1 MLTTPRSRP
10 HNWPMLKSAIFV
22 EAPWGR
28 IEQCSNGHL
37 MCAEVEGGGPDL
49 ILNRDGGAERQE
61 QSCASQVRAVRGPK
75 CPVCRQGLTGNAIRG
90 LSAEQS
96 IAVLPARCRH
106 CHGSVSRGSLR
117 AHEVACPRA
126 PLRCAAEGCRWT
138 SRRDEK
144 DTHEA
149 TCVWGKVEV
158 PPRVR
163 TTTCM
168 HRYLMT
174 HVSVYH
180 LYFMYVMPLLK
191 AGRSATTYFGVLVLL
206 LSDCCYYKSFCC

>member
-138 SRRDEK
+138 GLRDEK

-158 PPRVR
+158 PSRVR
-163 TTTCM
+163 TNTCM

-174 HVSVYH
+174 HVPVHH
-180 LYFMYVMPLLK
+180 LHFMYVLPPLK
-191 AGRSATTYFGVLVLL
+191 AARSATTYLG
-206 LSDCCYYKSFCC
+206 DMCCYY

>member
-1 MLTTPRSRP
+1 MPRDVDNPTLTS

-22 EAPWGR
+22 EAPWAR

-138 SRRDEK
+138 GLRDEK

-149 TCVWGKVEV
+149 MCVWGRAEA
-158 PPRVR
+158 PRVCTR
-163 TTTCM
+163 L
-168 HRYLMT
+168 HI
-174 HVSVYH
+174 
-180 LYFMYVMPLLK
+180 FANMPSAFSSAIVIKL
-191 AGRSATTYFGVLVLL
+191 RS
-206 LSDCCYYKSFCC
+206 S